1 MVIKVSKCFIL
12 LILACHSRVLVYL
25 LISIPPPTQP
35 TTVWL
40 SSVCPLSVILLND
53 FPGLLSTLHT
63 WLVLIILNI
72 VMPVLCLYL
81 CTVNTVNQT
90 NNQVSV
96 LHAVLGCME
105 RVNKHRLTGQ
115 TTVRQCKGECKYSSP
130 LSSHHH
136 RRQTILDIINH
147 WLTPSAHGTASQTLN
162 PWGRTIS
169 VKTNKMSSWLKEPS
183 IGNLPLTKY
192 NN

>member
-1 MVIKVSKCFIL
+1 MVIKISKCFILLIRSVNLSQWLLPCQYVLLVTTIPPPFMGIKISKCFIL

-96 LHAVLGCME
+96 LPACCAGLYWESKQAQPDWADNSDTM
-105 RVNKHRLTGQ
+105 Q
-115 TTVRQCKGECKYSSP
+115 
-130 LSSHHH
+130 
-136 RRQTILDIINH
+136 
-147 WLTPSAHGTASQTLN
+147 
-162 PWGRTIS
+162 GR
-169 VKTNKMSSWLKEPS
+169 M
-183 IGNLPLTKY
+183 
-192 NN
+192 

>member
-1 MVIKVSKCFIL
+1 MVIKISKCFILLIRLINLSQWLLPCQYVLLVTTIPPPTQPTWTVTLSTSNFNHLKSLILGDFIL

-96 LHAVLGCME
+96 LPACCAGLYWESKQAQPDWADNSDTM
-105 RVNKHRLTGQ
+105 Q
-115 TTVRQCKGECKYSSP
+115 
-130 LSSHHH
+130 
-136 RRQTILDIINH
+136 
-147 WLTPSAHGTASQTLN
+147 
-162 PWGRTIS
+162 GR
-169 VKTNKMSSWLKEPS
+169 M
-183 IGNLPLTKY
+183 
-192 NN
+192 